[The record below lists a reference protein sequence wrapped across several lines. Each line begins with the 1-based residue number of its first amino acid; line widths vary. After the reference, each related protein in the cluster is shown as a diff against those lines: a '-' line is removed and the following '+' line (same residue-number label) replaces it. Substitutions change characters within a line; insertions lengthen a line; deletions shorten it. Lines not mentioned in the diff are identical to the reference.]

1 MRRSGLPR
9 SRLRGSG
16 HRRGSPFRTSRSSS
30 VTSALIL
37 LRQRAN
43 VSPVAP
49 AARSSFHRARIA
61 AISSTSGRSIF
72 VFVMASS
79 IGGRPLKTRC
89 LFGGEQV
96 RWSSTPIPPSL
107 KVLYVDQVVLTFRI
121 INHKWCWPIS
131 CPYRSSP
138 ASIPLNWR
146 LGRLWG
152 GFPFALRF
160 SHKLPVGRGRAY
172 LFGAYADRQLGPYP
186 VVVVEAA
193 QGNEARHI
201 QWAGRDS
208 CDQADVKRRDLLRVS
223 RCLSPHTAHL
233 GTHIH
238 RIACASIART
248 AVRLRRRP

>member
-1 MRRSGLPR
+1 MPHSPSLGCNVRCKDQTVRRRFRRSGFPR

-30 VTSALIL
+30 ITSALIL

-160 SHKLPVGRGRAY
+160 SHKLPVGRYHQTKQRFFPG
-172 LFGAYADRQLGPYP
+172 LHSC
-186 VVVVEAA
+186 AA
-193 QGNEARHI
+193 RGI
-201 QWAGRDS
+201 G
-208 CDQADVKRRDLLRVS
+208 
-223 RCLSPHTAHL
+223 
-233 GTHIH
+233 
-238 RIACASIART
+238 ART
-248 AVRLRRRP
+248 TLDALWIND